1 MKRYEVRIDLQ
12 SRLYS
17 VTAGSQEEAIER
29 AKDLAYEEKLYDLL
43 KWAEYGVKEIG
54 EAEE

>member
-17 VTAGSQEEAIER
+17 VTAESEQEAIDR
-29 AKDLAYEEKLYDLL
+29 ASDLAYEEKLYDLF
-43 KWAEYGVKEIG
+43 KWAEYGVKEIE

>member
-29 AKDLAYEEKLYDLL
+29 AKDLAYEEKFYDLF

-54 EAEE
+54 EDEE